1 MTCRLVDL
9 EQATVDGVPL
19 ETAARYVAQLVAKEI
34 ELPSVGDVSPC
45 VRYEGSRRLVRHLD
59 PLGMG
64 RTARGCDKPDARQYR
79 NIAIVGGLGRV
90 GRVLASEMLGRT
102 PQCRVAV
109 IGRLG
114 GRPGDLWTEVERQ
127 GTTHAERLRWL
138 DTTNQQYPGLCGIE
152 GDVLDIASIRAAL
165 LRARSELGSV
175 DLVIQAAGSTETSE
189 FFLISS
195 DQRDARKNSEAKV
208 SGTNCLL
215 SVLKDDLPGCP
226 VVLMSSISTL
236 LGGLGFSG
244 YIAANAYLEAL
255 AESEPTSNRVLAIGW
270 DTWRDTLKREFPQSN
285 ASANTRWQ
293 YALGTRE
300 AVEALFV
307 ALASEHRVVM
317 VSAGGFMTASG
328 WVLFLTPGKV

>member
-1 MTCRLVDL
+1 MICRLVDL

-19 ETAARYVAQLVAKEI
+19 EMAARYVAQLVAKEI

-45 VRYEGSRRLVRHLD
+45 VRYEGNRRFVRHLD

-64 RTARGCDKPDARQYR
+64 RAARGCDTPDVRQYR

-90 GRVLASEMLGRT
+90 GRALAGEMLRRHA

-114 GRPGDLWTEVERQ
+114 GRPGQLWTEVERQ
-127 GTTHAERLRWL
+127 GATHAERLRWL

-152 GDVLDIASIRAAL
+152 GDVLDVASIRAAL

-195 DQRDARKNSEAKV
+195 DQRDARTNSEAKV

-215 SVLKDDLPGCP
+215 SILKDDLPGCP

-244 YIAANAYLEAL
+244 YIAANA
-255 AESEPTSNRVLAIGW
+255 
-270 DTWRDTLKREFPQSN
+270 
-285 ASANTRWQ
+285 
-293 YALGTRE
+293 
-300 AVEALFV
+300 
-307 ALASEHRVVM
+307 
-317 VSAGGFMTASG
+317 
-328 WVLFLTPGKV
+328 